1 MSLANL
7 LQKAGGLRGIAAS
20 AAIAWG
26 TSQANRIAE
35 EAQEAAQAAHE
46 ALQQITETL
55 TERQAELERIDAE
68 RESILSE
75 MRRQATKFVV
85 AEVREG
91 KYDNTVA
98 ARAVELGWSE
108 PQPPEP
114 DLNHVR
120 TGNGWRDESV
130 AAQAA
135 ERGWDEP
142 LEVRA
147 ADILPAARKID
158 G

>member
-75 MRRQATKFVV
+75 MRRETLKFVV

-114 DLNHVR
+114 
-120 TGNGWRDESV
+120 GSGWSDPAV

-135 ERGWDEP
+135 ERGWAEP
-142 LEVRA
+142 LEVTV